1 MSVTCKNL
9 VPCLISFQQLG
20 RSSVAAT
27 FTSCTCPAR
36 WSAIP
41 FVKGLKLPAI
51 PFVRGPKGVEREEEH
66 SRRERLTAGSSQT
79 HSSSLSC
86 FLEKMSPLLQEELCS
101 NFTLLH
107 FREHTEESK
116 VDHCSFR

>member
-1 MSVTCKNL
+1 M
-9 VPCLISFQQLG
+9 
-20 RSSVAAT
+20 AAT

-66 SRRERLTAGSSQT
+66 SRREKTDSRLFTNSFIISV
-79 HSSSLSC
+79 LLV
-86 FLEKMSPLLQEELCS
+86 LEKCHPCRE

-107 FREHTEESK
+107 FREHK

>member
-66 SRRERLTAGSSQT
+66 SRREKTDSRFLTNSFIVSVLLFGKNVTTAAGRT
-79 HSSSLSC
+79 
-86 FLEKMSPLLQEELCS
+86 LQ
-101 NFTLLH
+101 
-107 FREHTEESK
+107 
-116 VDHCSFR
+116 